1 MTEGAPEM
9 ASSFFLA
16 SRQYVTAH
24 TSPLQE
30 SAQKMNEQSRNVHE
44 NKGSLWKTCDESA
57 NVYEKKAVSPTTREC
72 WSKKRGYAAVADG
85 CST

>member
-1 MTEGAPEM
+1 MTEEAAQM

-24 TSPLQE
+24 ASLQQE
-30 SAQKMNEQSRNVHE
+30 QAQKMNEQSRNVHE
-44 NKGSLWKTCDESA
+44 NKWPLWKTCDESA

-72 WSKKRGYAAVADG
+72 W
-85 CST
+85 